1 MANNAGCHVS
11 TPTKTDENL
20 IELGDVLVL
29 GMGMTGVY
37 VARYLAARLGGRVS
51 SVTLYGGRS
60 AAESPEVEEL
70 RSQGVHVV
78 LGSEE
83 VQGHYDLCIASPGIS
98 EISAFFCS
106 ARACSREII
115 AEPEFA
121 WRESPEDWVAITGTN
136 GKTTTTTLVSALLHE
151 GGCDATS
158 VGNIGYLATKAV
170 SERERGEWFVAELSS
185 FQLACTQR
193 LHPHVAVLLN
203 ITPDHI
209 SWHGSL
215 ARYAAAKERIFQNL
229 TLDDLAVVANGDQ
242 WCREIITHL
251 HARHLRVCV
260 VDLTADPQTPCA
272 AFPRDGRLIVR
283 LDGVEHD
290 LASIARLNIK
300 GTHNVENALAASVVA
315 LELGVAP
322 ATIRSCLHRF
332 QPLEHRIEPCGELN
346 GVSFVNDSKATNTDA
361 VEKALSAFAP
371 HSVVL
376 LVGGHDKG
384 TDLSELAHC
393 IAADCAVVVCYGEA
407 GPRLVQAIASVA
419 TEGKRPDIEI
429 APHMADA
436 LDVAILRAHP
446 GQTILLSPACSS
458 FDEFSGFEERGR
470 VFKQL
475 VMSRIAAEGG
485 R

>member
-106 ARACSREII
+106 ARACSRGSLRNQSSRGVK
-115 AEPEFA
+115 APK
-121 WRESPEDWVAITGTN
+121 TGWPSQYE

-170 SERERGEWFVAELSS
+170 SEESVVSVCRRAFEFS
-185 FQLACTQR
+185 LACTQR

-242 WCREIITHL
+242 WCLEIITHL

-300 GTHNVENALAASVVA
+300 GTHNVENALPPLSLPLSWVLHLPLSGVVSI
-315 LELGVAP
+315 VF
-322 ATIRSCLHRF
+322 SRF
-332 QPLEHRIEPCGELN
+332 EHRIEPCGELN